1 MNNGMHNLSVLQQKT
16 NTAVEATGG
25 MEATEAG
32 EKRDKYVL
40 RLRLYLVYIIDPFN
54 KPLLKAFND

>member
-32 EKRDKYVL
+32 EKREGQVCAAITTIPCVHY
-40 RLRLYLVYIIDPFN
+40 RSF
-54 KPLLKAFND
+54 